1 MKFHLPKHHSK
12 EQAEIERLTAELNLY
27 KKAFEHIY
35 EKPIT
40 HLYAS
45 IKKPE
50 PHIYASI
57 KKSIYADILPTGQ
70 AANFSVHN
78 AKALAQTPPP
88 LPPPRHTSPRIV
100 YHPLKI
106 TSEV

>member
-1 MKFHLPKHHSK
+1 MKFHKHHSK

-27 KKAFEHIY
+27 KKVFEHIY

-40 HLYAS
+40 HIYAS
-45 IKKPE
+45 IKNSE

-57 KKSIYADILPTGQ
+57 KKSICADILSTADQ
-70 AANFSVHN
+70 A
-78 AKALAQTPPP
+78 PPP
-88 LPPPRHTSPRIV
+88 LPPPRHIPPRMV
-100 YHPLKI
+100 SRPLKI

>member
-1 MKFHLPKHHSK
+1 MKFHKHHSK

-27 KKAFEHIY
+27 KKVFEHIY

-45 IKKPE
+45 IKK
-50 PHIYASI
+50 SI
-57 KKSIYADILPTGQ
+57 CADILSTAEQ
-70 AANFSVHN
+70 AAS
-78 AKALAQTPPP
+78 APP
-88 LPPPRHTSPRIV
+88 LPPPRHIPPRMV
-100 YHPLKI
+100 SRPLKI

>member
-1 MKFHLPKHHSK
+1 MKFHKHHSK

-27 KKAFEHIY
+27 KKVFEHIY

-40 HLYAS
+40 HIYAS
-45 IKKPE
+45 IKNSE

-57 KKSIYADILPTGQ
+57 KKSICADILSTADQ
-70 AANFSVHN
+70 A
-78 AKALAQTPPP
+78 PPP
-88 LPPPRHTSPRIV
+88 LPPPRHIHPRMV
-100 YHPLKI
+100 SRPLKI

>member
-1 MKFHLPKHHSK
+1 MKFHLPKHQSK

-27 KKAFEHIY
+27 KKAFELIY

-40 HLYAS
+40 ESPHLYAS

-50 PHIYASI
+50 LHIYASI
-57 KKSIYADILPTGQ
+57 KKSICADILPICD
-70 AANFSVHN
+70 AA
-78 AKALAQTPPP
+78 AQTPPP
-88 LPPPRHTSPRIV
+88 LPPPRHTPPRLV

>member
-1 MKFHLPKHHSK
+1 MKFHKHHSK

-27 KKAFEHIY
+27 KKVFEHIY

-50 PHIYASI
+50 EHIYASI
-57 KKSIYADILPTGQ
+57 KKSICADILSTCQ
-70 AANFSVHN
+70 AAS
-78 AKALAQTPPP
+78 AKAQTPPP
-88 LPPPRHTSPRIV
+88 LPPPRHIPPRMV
-100 YHPLKI
+100 SRPLKI

>member
-40 HLYAS
+40 HIYAS
-45 IKKPE
+45 IKNPE

-57 KKSIYADILPTGQ
+57 KKSICADILPICQ
-70 AANFSVHN
+70 AE
-78 AKALAQTPPP
+78 AQTPPP
-88 LPPPRHTSPRIV
+88 LPPPRHTPPRLV

>member
-40 HLYAS
+40 HIYAS
-45 IKKPE
+45 IKNPE

-57 KKSIYADILPTGQ
+57 KKSICADILPIC
-70 AANFSVHN
+70 
-78 AKALAQTPPP
+78 KAEAQTPPPP
-88 LPPPRHTSPRIV
+88 LPPPRHTPPRLV
-100 YHPLKI
+100 YHPLKL

>member
-1 MKFHLPKHHSK
+1 MKFHKHHSK

-27 KKAFEHIY
+27 KKVFEHIY

-40 HLYAS
+40 HIYAS
-45 IKKPE
+45 IKNSEPHIYASIKNSE

-57 KKSIYADILPTGQ
+57 KKSICADILSTADQ
-70 AANFSVHN
+70 A
-78 AKALAQTPPP
+78 PPP
-88 LPPPRHTSPRIV
+88 LPPPRHIHPRMV
-100 YHPLKI
+100 SRPLKI

>member
-1 MKFHLPKHHSK
+1 MKFHKHHSK

-27 KKAFEHIY
+27 KKVFEHIY

-45 IKKPE
+45 IKNSE
-50 PHIYASI
+50 EHIYASI
-57 KKSIYADILPTGQ
+57 KKSICADILPTCQ
-70 AANFSVHN
+70 A
-78 AKALAQTPPP
+78 PP
-88 LPPPRHTSPRIV
+88 LPPPRHIPPRMV
-100 YHPLKI
+100 SRPLKI

>member
-1 MKFHLPKHHSK
+1 MKFHKHHSK

-27 KKAFEHIY
+27 KKVFEHIY

-40 HLYAS
+40 HIYDS
-45 IKKPE
+45 IKNSE

-57 KKSIYADILPTGQ
+57 KKSICADILPICQ
-70 AANFSVHN
+70 ADSAQ
-78 AKALAQTPPP
+78 AQTPPP
-88 LPPPRHTSPRIV
+88 LPPPRHIPPRMV

>member
-1 MKFHLPKHHSK
+1 MKFHKHHSK

-27 KKAFEHIY
+27 KKVFEHIY

-40 HLYAS
+40 HIYAS
-45 IKKPE
+45 IKNSE

-57 KKSIYADILPTGQ
+57 KKSICADILSTAEQ
-70 AANFSVHN
+70 AAS
-78 AKALAQTPPP
+78 APP
-88 LPPPRHTSPRIV
+88 LPPPRHIPPRMV
-100 YHPLKI
+100 SRPLKI